1 MVERFDVTYCMEI
14 KEGGGFFFLPIMLM
28 REKDLLLFIY
38 FFFVGEG
45 EATGVSGEGVCAGG
59 GAYSSQ
65 SGGESVASS
74 SFIRPSETAT

>member
-14 KEGGGFFFLPIMLM
+14 KEGGVFFFCQSCSCVKRIC
-28 REKDLLLFIY
+28 FFFF